1 MTCFAITATANP
13 IPQTPYF
20 SFRSFPVPSAVPEP
34 YIPPPTF
41 YHKPTPVYHK
51 PAPVYHKPAPV
62 YHKPAP
68 VYHKPAPVYHKPAPV
83 YHKPI
88 PTFTQYAKHPVNEK
102 TPLKPFVNLAPYEPS
117 TASPEYA
124 GTGEPEEAEPAVEE
138 VVALRE
144 SEKSSS
150 EERMKIMSQVVSI
163 LEDVVEVMEEEQES
177 KDEDQEK
184 LSEKLMVKSKTES
197 ETVSEAPKSNDET
210 SLSETELLEMAKDRL
225 REMEEH
231 VEEEKE
237 ELAKEGLV
245 VLEPQVIGEVVS
257 VSDESEMDGMNIVDF
272 EEK

>member
-1 MTCFAITATANP
+1 MLGVLIMTCFTITATANP

-20 SFRSFPVPSAVPEP
+20 SFRSFPVPSALPEP

-41 YHKPTPVYHK
+41 YHKPT
-51 PAPVYHKPAPV
+51 PVYHKPAPV

-102 TPLKPFVNLAPYEPS
+102 TPLKPFVNLASYEPS

-124 GTGEPEEAEPAVEE
+124 ATEEPEKAEPAVEE

-163 LEDVVEVMEEEQES
+163 LENVVEVMEEEQES
-177 KDEDQEK
+177 KDEK
-184 LSEKLMVKSKTES
+184 VSEKLMVKTKTEG
-197 ETVSEAPKSNDET
+197 ETVSEAPKSNDEA
-210 SLSETELLEMAKDRL
+210 SLSETELLEMAKERL

>member
-1 MTCFAITATANP
+1 MKILTFQGLIMTCFTLTATANP

-20 SFRSFPVPSAVPEP
+20 SFKSFPVPSAVPEP

-51 PAPVYHKPAPV
+51 PAPVYHKPIA
-62 YHKPAP
+62 
-68 VYHKPAPVYHKPAPV
+68 
-83 YHKPI
+83 
-88 PTFTQYAKHPVNEK
+88 TFTQYAKHPVNEK

-124 GTGEPEEAEPAVEE
+124 ATEEPEEAEPAVEE

-177 KDEDQEK
+177 NDEDKEK
-184 LSEKLMVKSKTES
+184 VSEKLMVKTKTES
-197 ETVSEAPKSNDET
+197 ETISEAPKSNENA
-210 SLSETELLEMAKDRL
+210 SLSETELLEMAKERL

-231 VEEEKE
+231 VEEEQE